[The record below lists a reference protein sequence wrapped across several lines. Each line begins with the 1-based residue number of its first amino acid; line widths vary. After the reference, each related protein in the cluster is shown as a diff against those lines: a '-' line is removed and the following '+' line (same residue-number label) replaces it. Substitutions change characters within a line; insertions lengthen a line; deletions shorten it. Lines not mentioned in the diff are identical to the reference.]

1 MKLHKSIQFVFLFGF
16 LLPVTLLAQE
26 TDFSKMSAKER
37 SEMAQKETFEAA
49 RDQAFLYLMDEGH
62 HLFVKKSYLESIE
75 KYEAAAQLRPRNVY
89 PPVIIRDIELSMKD
103 TLKLMRERQ
112 EEMESTPQV
121 SQKKPKLPDREK
133 IMEEFRKKEQER
145 QKQVD
150 EWEQS
155 QRRYMARERALK
167 EDDDQEK
174 RDLEDFS
181 AQDIREASEEELQQ
195 ELGEQYSDGVTQ
207 RSYDDG
213 PRRITER
220 VVVRKGIGNAYKRVE
235 HPWGGKFY
243 FKNGKP
249 ISEETWNQ
257 ETSN

>member
-1 MKLHKSIQFVFLFGF
+1 MWLF
-16 LLPVTLLAQE
+16 AQE
-26 TDFSKMSAKER
+26 TEFSKLSAKER
-37 SEMAQKETFEAA
+37 SEIAEKETFEAA

-62 HLFVKKSYLESIE
+62 YLFVQKKYLESIE

-103 TLKLMRERQ
+103 TLKMMREQLQ
-112 EEMESTPQV
+112 ELDPKPQTAR
-121 SQKKPKLPDREK
+121 KEPTLPDREK
-133 IMEEFRKKEQER
+133 IMAEFREKEQQR
-145 QKQVD
+145 QKKVD

-155 QRRYMARERALK
+155 QRRYSARERALK
-167 EDDDQEK
+167 EDEDQEK
-174 RDLEDFS
+174 RPLDDFS
-181 AQDIREASEEELQQ
+181 GKDIRQASEEELQQ
-195 ELGEQYSDGVTQ
+195 ELAEQYSDGITQ

-213 PRRITER
+213 PRKVTER
-220 VVVRKGIGNAYKRVE
+220 VVVHKGIGNAYKRVE

-257 ETSN
+257 ETRD